1 MPSRRPS
8 ESWLMKTLS
17 WLGFRGLSWSARRLH
32 CPVSNDDLVLEVGS
46 GGNPYFRSNVLVDA
60 YESTRER
67 HWAPLI
73 SDRPTVL
80 GFVERLPFRDK
91 VFDFVIASH
100 VFEHSKDPVK
110 FLSELQRVA
119 KAGYI
124 EVPDAFMERINPY
137 KDHRLE
143 ITVRNDRLIIRKK
156 HNWIVDFE
164 LVELY
169 EKQVKNILT
178 QKTMRL
184 HPFEFHVRYYWED
197 EIDYLVLNPEVDV
210 NWVGPESTRF
220 VPVIPK
226 FRHRLSQA
234 ALKLIRVIFSQNR
247 RNSNISMQ
255 ELLTCPTCQSIELDI
270 TDISIICKEC
280 AQTYSVHDGIPV
292 MYHAI

>member
-1 MPSRRPS
+1 M
-8 ESWLMKTLS
+8 
-17 WLGFRGLSWSARRLH
+17 H
-32 CPVSNDDLVLEVGS
+32 CAVSNDDLVLEVGS
-46 GGNPYFRSNVLVDA
+46 GGNPYVRSNVLVDA
-60 YESTRER
+60 YGSARER

-80 GFVERLPFRDK
+80 GFVGCLPFRDK
-91 VFDFVIASH
+91 VFDFVMASH
-100 VFEHSKDPVK
+100 VFEHSKAPVK

-124 EVPDAFMERINPY
+124 EVLDAFMERINPY
-137 KDHRLE
+137 KDHRFE
-143 ITVRNDRLIIRKK
+143 IIVRNDQLIIIRKK
-156 HNWIVDFE
+156 HNWIVGFE

-184 HPFEFHVRYYWED
+184 YPFEFHVRYYWED
-197 EIDYLVLNPEVDV
+197 EIDCLVLNSEVDV
-210 NWVGPESTRF
+210 NWVGQESTRS
-220 VPVIPK
+220 VPVLPRL
-226 FRHRLSQA
+226 RHRLGQA
-234 ALKLIRVIFSQNR
+234 ALKLIRTIFSQNR

-270 TDISIICKEC
+270 TDILIICKEC
-280 AQTYSVHDGIPV
+280 AQTYSVHNGIPV